1 MDIEH
6 SLNRL
11 FSLHTFGVKLGL
23 DNIKNFMD
31 ALSNPQLSLK
41 TFHIAGSN
49 GKGSTAAFIAS
60 ILQEMNYKVG
70 LYTSPHFK
78 KFNERI
84 KINNEEISDFDIVE
98 FLDKYNS
105 EIDELKLTFFE
116 TTTAL
121 AFNYFHQNKI
131 DFGVIETGLGGR
143 LDATNVLNPLAA
155 IITSISLEHTNVLGD
170 TIEKIASE
178 KAGIIKDGI
187 KVFIGLLPVK
197 AVEIIEETCS
207 RKNCELFKL
216 QDYIIEKKHSV
227 ELYTEELELDEWI
240 MPLKGKYQKY
250 NAALAALTVSKTL
263 NNDNFRLIENGIKN
277 VVKNTGL
284 QGRYEFFNKKPD
296 IIFDSAHNPEGI
308 HNFINEFKLSKSN
321 YSKTTLLFGAM
332 KDKAVKDMLELLR
345 DSFDEI
351 VLTEFEYERASRIS
365 DLKKIAKEINLETSS
380 VENPADY
387 VADFKKKDR
396 ANCLVVL
403 GSMYLL
409 GNIKTEIERI
419 ETS

>member
-6 SLNRL
+6 SLNKL

-23 DNIKNFMD
+23 DNIKNFMNV
-31 ALSNPQLSLK
+31 LSNPQISLN

-84 KINNEEISDFDIVE
+84 KINNEEISDVDIVE

-105 EIDELKLTFFE
+105 EIDERKLTFFE

-143 LDATNVLNPLAA
+143 LDATNVLNPLASV
-155 IITSISLEHTNVLGD
+155 ITSISLEHTNVLGD
-170 TIEKIASE
+170 SIEKIANE

-187 KVFIGLLPVK
+187 KVFIGMLPDK

-263 NNDNFRLIENGIKN
+263 NNDNFRVIENGIKN
-277 VVKNTGL
+277 VVKNTGI

-308 HNFINEFKLSKSN
+308 QNFINEFKLSKSN
-321 YSKTTLLFGAM
+321 YSNTTLLFGAM
-332 KDKAVKDMLELLR
+332 KDKAVKDMFELLR

-351 VLTEFEYERASRIS
+351 VLTEFENERASRIS
-365 DLKKIAKEINLETSS
+365 DLKKIAEEINLKTDT
-380 VENPADY
+380 VENPAGY
-387 VADFKKKDR
+387 VADFKKKDQSH
-396 ANCLVVL
+396 CLVVL

-409 GNIKTEIERI
+409 GNIKTEFERI
-419 ETS
+419 KTS